1 MYGFGF
7 KRPFGF
13 LNASQALL
21 VFAHPDDESMFFSPT
36 IIALKYQGVTMHVL
50 CLSDGNYDGFGSV
63 RRQELLAACGV
74 LGIAPHH
81 INVVD
86 HPELQDG
93 PQNAWPPKLIAS
105 MIARE
110 AEAQK
115 ADMIITFDAK
125 GVSGHSNHV
134 AVWRG
139 AA

>member
-50 CLSDGNYDGFGSV
+50 CLSDGAMSSALYISLGSADCSRRSAGIVKGCVHFMLLGNYDGIGSV

-74 LGIAPHH
+74 LG
-81 INVVD
+81 
-86 HPELQDG
+86 
-93 PQNAWPPKLIAS
+93 
-105 MIARE
+105 
-110 AEAQK
+110 
-115 ADMIITFDAK
+115 
-125 GVSGHSNHV
+125 VSCC
-134 AVWRG
+134 
-139 AA
+139 